1 MKKSAKQTIIV
12 LGVISVLAALVIIKI
27 FTGGDDKTQN
37 RPGRA
42 GEAVSV
48 DALIIRP
55 EILHHEIKSTG
66 TAMADEEVSLRTETG
81 GRVISINFREGAAV
95 SKGDLLLKIND
106 AELQARLKKVEL
118 EIELAEEME
127 YRQRK
132 LLEKEG
138 VSREEYDKTLSRLN
152 TLKADRDLI
161 AAGIDKTEVRAPF
174 DGIIGLR
181 KVSPGAYI
189 STGTGIARL
198 VRMRPLKIE
207 FSVPQKY
214 SAHVSAGDTV
224 EFQSTKKAERYIAE
238 IYAIEPKIDPET
250 RMLAIRAIFSNR
262 NKELLPGAYVD
273 LNLILDEIEDAL
285 MIPTQALVPGI
296 SGEFVYLYKNGKAAK
311 QIVKIGIRTPE
322 RVQIVEGLAPG
333 DTLISSGIIQ
343 LRPGIPV
350 QLATVK

>member
-1 MKKSAKQTIIV
+1 
-12 LGVISVLAALVIIKI
+12 
-27 FTGGDDKTQN
+27 
-37 RPGRA
+37 
-42 GEAVSV
+42 
-48 DALIIRP
+48 
-55 EILHHEIKSTG
+55 
-66 TAMADEEVSLRTETG
+66 
-81 GRVISINFREGAAV
+81 
-95 SKGDLLLKIND
+95 
-106 AELQARLKKVEL
+106 
-118 EIELAEEME
+118 
-127 YRQRK
+127 
-132 LLEKEG
+132 
-138 VSREEYDKTLSRLN
+138 
-152 TLKADRDLI
+152 
-161 AAGIDKTEVRAPF
+161 
-174 DGIIGLR
+174 
-181 KVSPGAYI
+181 
-189 STGTGIARL
+189 
-198 VRMRPLKIE
+198 MRPLKIE

-224 EFQSTKKAERYIAE
+224 EFRSTKKAERYIAE